1 MTDQEFIEYWN
12 DRKSKPRPWIDAEAI
27 DREIAEASECEDCES
42 PMRFRSE
49 RSHNSY
55 RALAVCTNPECGAEV
70 EF

>member
-12 DRKSKPRPWIDAEAI
+12 DRESRLRPWINAEEC
-27 DREIAEASECEDCES
+27 DREIAEASECEDCGS
-42 PMRFRSE
+42 RMSFRSE

-55 RALAVCTNPECGAEV
+55 RAIAVCRNPECGAEV